1 MGNMILAASS
11 TKSGGSSA
19 YLLIGL
25 VVLFGLLY
33 FVMIRPQRRRQQ
45 QAMQTQRTIEPGAR
59 VRTTAG
65 MYATVVAVE
74 DQDVIL
80 EVAPGVEARFMRRAL
95 MDVVPDGTETE
106 YSEAPE
112 DVVDDEPEDVADDEP
127 EDYADDEPEDV
138 SDDEPEHSEDAPEHT
153 YNTHKE
159 AEDDAATG

>member
-1 MGNMILAASS
+1 MGNVILAAGSS
-11 TKSGGSSA
+11 KSGGSSA
-19 YLLIGL
+19 VLLLGL
-25 VVLFGLLY
+25 LVLFGVLY

-45 QAMQTQRTIEPGAR
+45 QAMQTQRNIEPGAR

-80 EVAPGVEARFMRRAL
+80 EVAPGVEARFMRRAI
-95 MDVVPDGTETE
+95 MDVVPDGTEAE

-112 DVVDDEPEDVADDEP
+112 DVADDEPEDVADDEP
-127 EDYADDEPEDV
+127 QD
-138 SDDEPEHSEDAPEHT
+138 SSEHAPEDAP
-153 YNTHKE
+153 KRRSQ

>member
-1 MGNMILAASS
+1 MGNEILAASG
-11 TKSGGSSA
+11 KSGGSSA

-33 FVMIRPQRRRQQ
+33 FVTIRPQRRRQQ
-45 QAMQTQRTIEPGAR
+45 AAQQTQRNVEPGAR

-80 EVAPGVEARFMRRAL
+80 EVAPGVEARFMRRAI

-106 YSEAPE
+106 YSEEQEDPE
-112 DVVDDEPEDVADDEP
+112 DVVDDEPEDMA
-127 EDYADDEPEDV
+127 
-138 SDDEPEHSEDAPEHT
+138 DDEPEHSEDAPEHT
-153 YNTHKE
+153 PKTRSE

>member
-1 MGNMILAASS
+1 MGNMILAATSS
-11 TKSGGSSA
+11 KSGGSSA
-19 YLLIGL
+19 VLLLGL
-25 VVLFGLLY
+25 VVLFGVLY

-45 QAMQTQRTIEPGAR
+45 QAAQTQRNIEPGVR

-80 EVAPGVEARFMRRAL
+80 EVAPGVEARFMRRAI
-95 MDVVPDGTETE
+95 MDVVPDSTEPE

-127 EDYADDEPEDV
+127 QD
-138 SDDEPEHSEDAPEHT
+138 SSEHAPEDAPKRR
-153 YNTHKE
+153 NE

>member
-1 MGNMILAASS
+1 MGNVILAAWSS
-11 TKSGGSSA
+11 KSGGSSA
-19 YLLIGL
+19 VLLLGL
-25 VVLFGLLY
+25 VVLFGVLY

-45 QAMQTQRTIEPGAR
+45 QAMQTQRNIEPGAR

-80 EVAPGVEARFMRRAL
+80 EVAPGVEARFMRRAI

-112 DVVDDEPEDVADDEP
+112 DVADDEP
-127 EDYADDEPEDV
+127 EDMADDEPQD
-138 SDDEPEHSEDAPEHT
+138 SSEHAPEDAP
-153 YNTHKE
+153 KRRSE

>member
-1 MGNMILAASS
+1 MGNVILAATS
-11 TKSGGSSA
+11 TKSGSSSA

-33 FVMIRPQRRRQQ
+33 FVTIRPQRRRQQ
-45 QAMQTQRTIEPGAR
+45 QAQQTQRNVEPGAR

-80 EVAPGVEARFMRRAL
+80 EIAPGVDARFMRRAI
-95 MDVVPDGTETE
+95 MDVVPDGTEPE
-106 YSEAPE
+106 YAA
-112 DVVDDEPEDVADDEP
+112 EDVADDEP
-127 EDYADDEPEDV
+127 EE
-138 SDDEPEHSEDAPEHT
+138 SSEEAPEHP
-153 YNTHKE
+153 HE

>member
-1 MGNMILAASS
+1 MGNEILAAS
-11 TKSGGSSA
+11 TKSSGSSA

-45 QAMQTQRTIEPGAR
+45 QAQQTQRNVEPGTR

-74 DQDVIL
+74 GQDVIL
-80 EVAPGVEARFMRRAL
+80 EVAPGVEARFMRRAI

-106 YSEAPE
+106 YSEEPE
-112 DVVDDEPEDVADDEP
+112 DAVDDEPEYVADDEP
-127 EDYADDEPEDV
+127 QD
-138 SDDEPEHSEDAPEHT
+138 SSEDAPEHT
-153 YNTHKE
+153 LKTRSE